1 MPEGKAVV
9 MPGASFDYVTMK
21 ILSVAVVFRSAAN
34 ISVLSCRSN

>member
-21 ILSVAVVFRSAAN
+21 ILSVVFRSAAN
-34 ISVLSCRSN
+34 ISMLSCRSS